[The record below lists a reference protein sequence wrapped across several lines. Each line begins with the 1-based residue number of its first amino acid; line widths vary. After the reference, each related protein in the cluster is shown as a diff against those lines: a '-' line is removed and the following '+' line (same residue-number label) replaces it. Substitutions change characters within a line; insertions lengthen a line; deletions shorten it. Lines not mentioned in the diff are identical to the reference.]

1 MIKVKDLYKVIDGEV
16 VLDHLNMQ
24 VEEGSIYG
32 LIGPNGA
39 GKTTLIRHLVGVL
52 KQDTG
57 KIFIESQPVY
67 ENIEIKRS
75 WKLNE
80 RHYGALQGLNKDE
93 TKEKYGEKQVLL
105 WRRSTDVRP
114 PELEETDERYPLGDE
129 NHFALMR
136 AYDRALSD
144 EDGST
149 FVERDDVDWLD
160 DFELTKDDLAD
171 GK

>member
-52 KQDTG
+52 KQDAG

-67 ENIEIKRS
+67 ENIEIKR
-75 WKLNE
+75 
-80 RHYGALQGLNKDE
+80 
-93 TKEKYGEKQVLL
+93 
-105 WRRSTDVRP
+105 
-114 PELEETDERYPLGDE
+114 
-129 NHFALMR
+129 
-136 AYDRALSD
+136 
-144 EDGST
+144 
-149 FVERDDVDWLD
+149 
-160 DFELTKDDLAD
+160 
-171 GK
+171 

>member
-1 MIKVKDLYKVIDGEV
+1 MSIVFTEVRIEDRDGVELSFMEGGC
-16 VLDHLNMQ
+16 LDEFDIRELLKHDQPFRDMWDAVGNDAGIAAQ
-24 VEEGSIYG
+24 QYRFRGGKQGEE
-32 LIGPNGA
+32 L
-39 GKTTLIRHLVGVL
+39 R
-52 KQDTG
+52 
-57 KIFIESQPVY
+57 
-67 ENIEIKRS
+67 
-75 WKLNE
+75 
-80 RHYGALQGLNKDE
+80 
-93 TKEKYGEKQVLL
+93 
-105 WRRSTDVRP
+105 
-114 PELEETDERYPLGDE
+114 DE